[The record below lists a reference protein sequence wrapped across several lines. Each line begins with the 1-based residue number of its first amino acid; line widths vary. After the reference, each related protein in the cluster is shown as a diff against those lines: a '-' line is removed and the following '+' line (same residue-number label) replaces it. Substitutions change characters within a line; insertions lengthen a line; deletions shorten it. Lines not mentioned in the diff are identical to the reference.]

1 MLRQITKSVLI
12 SKIREDNLMN
22 SKNEWNYFC
31 RPKDYCNA
39 TASLLLEVIFH
50 ALLSSLCYFEYCDD
64 QLKRSLYETSFCE
77 SPYKCNC
84 VLKSGNKLNFFSL
97 PVFTETL

>member
-22 SKNEWNYFC
+22 SKSEWNYFC
-31 RPKDYCNA
+31 RPKDCCNA

-50 ALLSSLCYFEYCDD
+50 ALLNSLCYFDCCED
-64 QLKRSLYETSFCE
+64 QL
-77 SPYKCNC
+77 
-84 VLKSGNKLNFFSL
+84 
-97 PVFTETL
+97 